1 MKKQA
6 WQLEREFREAA
17 VPVDRRVTASD
28 WEQVAEFPHGDALLR
43 WFWNV
48 RVPGSLAPDVF
59 FQGMVQD
66 WSNQGYDVSE
76 AEALLPEGR
85 ALEAAGKIED
95 LRVLSARIMKALKK
109 APKIAGHP
117 YHSYVHPSTWE
128 EVKAAMP
135 AAEGYKPLSG
145 WKEPYASRI
154 YQGWMGQL
162 AGGSFGTAL
171 EGYTGSQI
179 AKVYGEVRG
188 YITAPETM
196 NDDVVYELLLLDV
209 YEKMGKSLTSDA
221 LGDEWVRKLPYGI
234 SAEGVALR
242 NLNLGIYPPESG
254 TFLNPYCDWIGAQMR
269 GMVCGMLA
277 PGDPLEAARL
287 AHIDAVIS
295 HARNGIYGEMYAAAI
310 TSLAFVMDDPRAVV
324 AEGVRYIPARSEYA
338 AKLAF
343 CLETLQSSVDPA
355 TAWSKLDQHFERYNW
370 IHAYPN
376 LAADLLALWYG
387 SGDFTDSMALLAKAG
402 YDVDCNGGLVGNVLG
417 VIQDVPPVW
426 ADPIGDLLETY
437 IKGKERLSIR
447 ALAEKTTGLA
457 KKSQMPLESGD

>member
-1 MKKQA
+1 MIKQA

-17 VPVDRRVTASD
+17 VPVDRRVTPSS
-28 WEQVAEFPHGDALLR
+28 WEQVSEFPHGDGLLR
-43 WFWNV
+43 WLWNV
-48 RVPGSLAPDVF
+48 QVPGSLAPDVF

-76 AEALLPEGR
+76 AEALIPQGR
-85 ALEAAGKIED
+85 ALEAAGKLED
-95 LRVLSARIMKALKK
+95 LRVLSARIMKALKE

-117 YHSYVHPSTWE
+117 YHSYDHPSTWE
-128 EVKAAMP
+128 DVKAAMP
-135 AAEGYKPLSG
+135 ASKGYRPLSG
-145 WKEPYASRI
+145 WREAYAGRI

-209 YEKMGKSLTSDA
+209 YEKMGKAMTSEA
-221 LGDEWVRKLPYGI
+221 LADEWVCKLPYGI

-254 TFLNPYCDWIGAQMR
+254 SFLNPYCDWIGAQMR
-269 GMVCGMLA
+269 GMVCGMLN

-295 HARNGIYGEMYAAAI
+295 HARNGINGEIYAAVI
-310 TSLAFVMDDPRAVV
+310 TSLAFVINDPRAIVV
-324 AEGVRYIPARSEYA
+324 EGLRYIPAGSEYA
-338 AKLAF
+338 AKLSF
-343 CLETLQSSVDPA
+343 CLEVLQSTIDPA
-355 TAWSKLDQHFERYNW
+355 SAWPKLDKHFERYNW

-387 SGDFTDSMALLAKAG
+387 GGDFTETMALLAKAG

-417 VIQDVPPVW
+417 VIYDVPRAW

-447 ALAEKTTGLA
+447 ALAEKTAGLA
-457 KKSQMPLESGD
+457 MKYR

>member
-1 MKKQA
+1 MIKKRA
-6 WQLEREFREAA
+6 WQQEREFRDAA
-17 VPVDRRVTASD
+17 VPVDRRVTSSD
-28 WEQVAEFPHGDALLR
+28 WGQVSDFPHGDALLR

-76 AEALLPEGR
+76 AEDLIPEGR
-85 ALEAAGKIED
+85 RLEAAGRIEE
-95 LRVLSARIMKALKK
+95 LRVLSARIMKALKE
-109 APKIAGHP
+109 APRIAGHP
-117 YHSYVHPSTWE
+117 YHSYNHPSIWVD
-128 EVKAAMP
+128 VKAAM
-135 AAEGYKPLSG
+135 AAANGYKPFSD
-145 WKEPYASRI
+145 WKEQYASRI
-154 YQGWMGQL
+154 HQGWMGQL

-188 YITAPETM
+188 FITTPETT

-209 YEKMGKSLTSDA
+209 YEKMGKAMTSEA
-221 LGDEWVRKLPYGI
+221 LGDEWVRKLPYGV

-254 TFLNPYCDWIGAQMR
+254 AFLNPYCDWIGAQMR

-277 PGDPLEAARL
+277 PADPMEAARL
-287 AHIDAVIS
+287 AHIDAIVS
-295 HARNGIYGEMYAAAI
+295 HARNGIYGEIYAAVI
-310 TSLAFVMDDPRAVV
+310 TSLAFVMDDARTIAL
-324 AEGVRYIPARSEYA
+324 EGARYIPAGSEYA

-343 CLETLQSSVDPA
+343 CLKVLDDTADPEA
-355 TAWSKLDQHFERYNW
+355 AWQQLDKHFECYNW

-387 SGDFTDSMALLAKAG
+387 GGDFTESMSLLAKAG

-417 VIQDVPPVW
+417 VIRDVPQAW
-426 ADPIGDLLETY
+426 AEPIGDLLETY
-437 IKGKERLSIR
+437 IKGKERLSIKE
-447 ALAEKTTGLA
+447 LAERTARLA
-457 KKSQMPLESGD
+457 KMYR